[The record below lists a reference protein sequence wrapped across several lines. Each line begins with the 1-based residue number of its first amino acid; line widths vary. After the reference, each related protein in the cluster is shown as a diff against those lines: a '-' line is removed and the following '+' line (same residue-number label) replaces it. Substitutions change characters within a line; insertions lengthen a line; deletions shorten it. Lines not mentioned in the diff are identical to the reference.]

1 MDKVLSQLGGKIC
14 LFDGAMGTTLQAMGL
29 QPGELPELWSLTH
42 REDLVGIHR
51 SYLQAGAD
59 FLKTNTFGANR
70 FKLEGTGH
78 SVEEVV
84 SAGVRNAQQA
94 VEECGHGLVFLD
106 IGPTGKLLRPLGEL
120 DFEDAVSVFGE
131 MVHAGVMAGAD
142 AILIETMSDI
152 YEAKAA
158 LLAAKEYSDLP
169 VFVTMTFDQDG
180 KLLTGGS
187 IEVAVA
193 VLEGLGADAIGFNCG
208 LGPKQMA
215 ALLPKLREAT
225 GLPIVVNP
233 NAGLPV
239 ERDGKTCYDI
249 TPD

>member
-94 VEECGHGLVFLD
+94 VEECQKILKDFF
-106 IGPTGKLLRPLGEL
+106 EL
-120 DFEDAVSVFGE
+120 E
-131 MVHAGVMAGAD
+131 
-142 AILIETMSDI
+142 
-152 YEAKAA
+152 
-158 LLAAKEYSDLP
+158 
-169 VFVTMTFDQDG
+169 
-180 KLLTGGS
+180 
-187 IEVAVA
+187 
-193 VLEGLGADAIGFNCG
+193 
-208 LGPKQMA
+208 
-215 ALLPKLREAT
+215 
-225 GLPIVVNP
+225 
-233 NAGLPV
+233 
-239 ERDGKTCYDI
+239 
-249 TPD
+249 